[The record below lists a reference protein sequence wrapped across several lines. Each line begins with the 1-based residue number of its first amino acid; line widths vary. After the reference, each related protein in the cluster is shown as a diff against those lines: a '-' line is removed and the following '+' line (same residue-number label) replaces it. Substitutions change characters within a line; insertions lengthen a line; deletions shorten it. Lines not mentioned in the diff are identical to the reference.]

1 MKILVSWSTGK
12 DSAWMLHVLRQ
23 RHLGA
28 VAGLL
33 STLNAHA
40 DRVAMHGVRRSV
52 LEAQAVAADLPLTIV
67 PLPGPCS
74 NDEYDARMRT
84 AVQGAVAEG
93 FTHVAF
99 GDLFLEDVRAY
110 RESRLAGTGLT
121 PLFPLWKASATA
133 DLAREMIAAG
143 LKATLTSVD
152 TRVLDPSFG
161 GRTFDAALLA
171 DLPDGVDPC
180 GENGEFHTC
189 AWDGP
194 MFAHPLT
201 LAPGAA
207 VTRGD
212 FTFVDLDFTDGDR

>member
-1 MKILVSWSTGK
+1 VKVLVSWSTGK
-12 DSAWMLHVLRQ
+12 DSAWMLHALQRQ
-23 RHLGA
+23 HPGA

-33 STLNAHA
+33 TTINEAA
-40 DRVAMHGVRRSV
+40 NRVAMHGVRRAV
-52 LEAQAVAADLPLTIV
+52 VEAQAAAAGLPLTIV
-67 PLPGPCS
+67 PLPWPCS
-74 NDEYDARMRT
+74 NEEYDARMG
-84 AVQGAVAEG
+84 AAVAAAVG
-93 FTHVAF
+93 DGYTHMAF

-121 PLFPLWKASATA
+121 PLFPLWEASATA

-152 TRVLDPSFG
+152 TRVLDSSFA
-161 GRTFDAALLA
+161 GRAFDAALLA
-171 DLPDGVDPC
+171 SLPEGADPC

-201 LAPGAA
+201 LAPGEV

-212 FTFVDLDFTDGDR
+212 FTFVDLDFTTGHR